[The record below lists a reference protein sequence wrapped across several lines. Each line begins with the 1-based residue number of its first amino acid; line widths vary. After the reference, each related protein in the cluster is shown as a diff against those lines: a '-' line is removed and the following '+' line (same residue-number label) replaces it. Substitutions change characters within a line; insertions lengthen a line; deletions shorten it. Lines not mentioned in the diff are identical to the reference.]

1 MMLEKDKEPFNDVID
16 HLDKI
21 EGGRLEK
28 IEMKTLP
35 NPIRILGYFL
45 ISCVVIS
52 TILVIILSVI
62 SN

>member
-1 MMLEKDKEPFNDVID
+1 MLEKDKEPFNDVID

-35 NPIRILGYFL
+35 KPIRILGYFL
-45 ISCVVIS
+45 ISFVVIS
-52 TILVIILSVI
+52 TLLAIVLSLI